1 MPYPQRK
8 YNKCFYEYEKRNII
22 RAVNSTQ
29 SYSKVRDWGRNL
41 ILGITWDSVLFQPL
55 KVYPTNKWQTALD
68 FCFSFVRGFVLLSF
82 LFPSK
87 WKPWPIPLIT
97 KASAPLVSLNISYAG
112 SVRKEILLLVM
123 SEMGNEVTKW
133 YITPTFTR
141 GADAILRVDWEEK
154 NQGIWSWELSERT
167 RTMRVRI
174 KEAGNHTINEL
185 LFILVPHQILEKA

>member
-1 MPYPQRK
+1 M
-8 YNKCFYEYEKRNII
+8 
-22 RAVNSTQ
+22 
-29 SYSKVRDWGRNL
+29 
-41 ILGITWDSVLFQPL
+41 
-55 KVYPTNKWQTALD
+55 
-68 FCFSFVRGFVLLSF
+68 
-82 LFPSK
+82 
-87 WKPWPIPLIT
+87 
-97 KASAPLVSLNISYAG
+97 NISYAG

-123 SEMGNEVTKW
+123 SEMGSEVTKW